1 MEAMLVLV
9 LAVIA
14 CIVIYAVS
22 VAPKRKA
29 PRTAAGLRRELD
41 KLTHDP
47 RASES
52 LLARERERNPEAREL
67 EVLETVLRR
76 LKRERRR

>member
-1 MEAMLVLV
+1 MEAVLVLV

-14 CIVIYAVS
+14 CVVIYAVS

-29 PRTAAGLRRELD
+29 PRTAVTLKRELD

-52 LLARERERNPEAREL
+52 LLARERERSPDASEL